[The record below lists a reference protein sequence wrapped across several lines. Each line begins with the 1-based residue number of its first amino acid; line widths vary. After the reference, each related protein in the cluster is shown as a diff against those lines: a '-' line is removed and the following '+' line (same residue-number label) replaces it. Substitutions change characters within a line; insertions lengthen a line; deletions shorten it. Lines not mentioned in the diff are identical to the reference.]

1 MSHLNTLEVPV
12 RRWRHHVS
20 QIGWLSV
27 VGAVLGGLAGCASAP
42 PVPLRPQPT
51 AYADTVR
58 IPEPQERGSRETRRI
73 LNNAIG
79 DEINHA
85 FSLSTHEAVNITHFD
100 DVVNSAWFEHR
111 NDLGEMSPEDIWRGP
126 STVTGPDTS
135 RVLTVVAGKA
145 QGISPGFTVRDA
157 RGDTYIVKFD
167 PSGFLH
173 LSSAAG
179 VIANRLLY
187 GAGYHVPEDYILVFD
202 RHQVVVDPE
211 ATITGVDFIERPM
224 VQADIDVILDRVD
237 ALPNGLN
244 LAIAS
249 KFVPGIPKGPFYFE
263 SRRKDD
269 PNDYYHHQYRRDL
282 RGLYV
287 VASWINHVDM
297 RFANTLDAYVEPGYL
312 RHYLIDFAA
321 ALGSGT
327 KRSHSPRE
335 GSEYNFDF
343 WPSMGRIFTLGFY
356 RMGWEETP
364 FEVIDPSI
372 GWMPREDFDPEHWK
386 PNWPNKAFRSVT
398 ARDGYWGAKLVG
410 SFSDAQIEAAVR
422 AGELP
427 RAAAS
432 AALVDLLVYRRDRV
446 LEYWYA
452 QVTPIENVQATAV
465 TDGGFELSFEDLGI
479 DESVWSAGETRYEF
493 RFRHDAR
500 SIDRSGRQA
509 ATPGAD
515 RQSIQIQLNG
525 VRSESAISPSD
536 SPSRATLEITA
547 VRSRAED
554 RSATVHL
561 VWEGDENGYEVV
573 ALEH

>member
-1 MSHLNTLEVPV
+1 M
-12 RRWRHHVS
+12 
-20 QIGWLSV
+20 
-27 VGAVLGGLAGCASAP
+27 
-42 PVPLRPQPT
+42 

-58 IPEPQERGSRETRRI
+58 IPEPRDRGSRETRRI

-79 DEINHA
+79 DEFNHA
-85 FSLSTHEAVNITHFD
+85 LSLSTHEAVNITHFD

-111 NDLGEMSPEDIWRGP
+111 NDLGGMTPEDIWRGP

-135 RVLTVVAGKA
+135 QVLTVIGGKA

-173 LSSAAG
+173 LSSGAG

-202 RHQVVVDPE
+202 RDRVVVDPE
-211 ATITGVDFIERPM
+211 AEITGEDFIDRPM
-224 VQADIDVILDRVD
+224 VQADIDLILDRVD

-249 KFVPGIPKGPFYFE
+249 KFVPGSPKGPFYFE
-263 SRRKDD
+263 GRRKDD

-287 VASWINHVDM
+287 VSSWINHVDM
-297 RFANTLDAYVEPGYL
+297 RFANTLDAYVQPGYL

-321 ALGSGT
+321 TLGSGT
-327 KRSHSPRE
+327 SRSHSPRE
-335 GSEYNFDF
+335 GAEYNFDF

-356 RMGWEETP
+356 RMGWEETQY
-364 FEVIDPSI
+364 EVIDPSI
-372 GWMPREDFDPEHWK
+372 GWMPKEDFDPAHWK
-386 PNWPNKAFRSVT
+386 ANWPNKAFRAVT

-410 SFSDAQIEAAVR
+410 SFSDDQIEAAVR

-427 RAAAS
+427 RASAS
-432 AALVDLLVYRRDRV
+432 AALVDLLKYRRDRV
-446 LEYWYA
+446 IEYWYG
-452 QVTPIENVQATAV
+452 QVTPIENVRATV
-465 TDGGFELSFEDLGI
+465 VNDRDLEVSFEDFGL
-479 DESVWSAGETRYEF
+479 DASAWTANETRYEF
-493 RFRHDAR
+493 RFQHRYR
-500 SIDRSGRQA
+500 SVDRTGTQA
-509 ATPGAD
+509 ASPGAD
-515 RQSIQIQLNG
+515 RQSIQIQLDGARPAAG
-525 VRSESAISPSD
+525 VSRSDRSD
-536 SPSRATLEITA
+536 SSSHATLEITA
-547 VRSRAED
+547 VRARAEN
-554 RSATVHL
+554 RAATVHL
-561 VWEGDENGYEVV
+561 IWKGEESGYEVV